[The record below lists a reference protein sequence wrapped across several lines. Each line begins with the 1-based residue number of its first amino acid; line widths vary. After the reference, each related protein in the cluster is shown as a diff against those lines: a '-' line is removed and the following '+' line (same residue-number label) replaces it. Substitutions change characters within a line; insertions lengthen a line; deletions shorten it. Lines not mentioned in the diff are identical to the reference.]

1 MQQQIKNVTAVVFFC
16 MTSWSYAAAP
26 PAIEQSLQTAGKNR
40 PQIQRALDQ
49 VPAAHRKGMTF
60 LVENMP
66 VPDLQT
72 LKADY
77 LLQNVHQAYRA
88 WDGVPWKKDIPEEVF
103 LNNVLPYSVINERR
117 DDWRKDFY
125 DRFHPLVKDAKS
137 PGEAAVILN
146 KNVFKMV
153 NVKYSTGRK
162 KPDQSPYES
171 METGLA
177 SCSGLTVILVDACRS
192 VGVPARFVGTPL
204 WTNKSGNHS
213 WAEVW
218 DDGWH
223 FTGACEPAGDELDKA
238 WFVGRAATADRNH
251 LLHSIYAVSYKK
263 TPQFFPLPWLQQ
275 DRTISAVN
283 VSDFY
288 TRRGITLPDGA
299 VLAYFKVVEKK
310 SGQRVAAD
318 LLVTDSDGETVFEG
332 KSNDERF
339 DANNHVQVQAKVGDL
354 LNVRYTTGETTQTRT
369 VKIKKPD
376 QLFSFAA
383 EK

>member
-1 MQQQIKNVTAVVFFC
+1 MKNLLALVLGISVSAATC
-16 MTSWSYAAAP
+16 LAAP
-26 PAIEQSLQTAGKNR
+26 PAIEQALETAGTNR
-40 PQIQRALDQ
+40 PQIQQALDQ
-49 VPAAHRKGMTF
+49 VPTAQRKGMIF

-66 VPDLQT
+66 AADLET

-88 WDGVPWKKDIPEEVF
+88 WEGVAWKKQVPEEVF
-103 LNNVLPYSVINERR
+103 LNDVLPYSVINERR

-146 KNVFKMV
+146 KNVFKLV

-218 DDGWH
+218 DQGWH
-223 FTGACEPAGDELDKA
+223 FTGACEPAGDNLDRA

-263 TPQFFPLPWLQQ
+263 TPQFFPMVWSQE
-275 DRTISAVN
+275 DRSISAVN
-283 VSDFY
+283 VSDYY
-288 TRRGITLPDGA
+288 TRLGKKLPEGA
-299 VLAYFKVVEKK
+299 VLAYFRVVDKK
-310 SGQRVAAD
+310 SGERVAAN
-318 LLVTDSDGETVFEG
+318 LVISDSEGKQVFEG
-332 KSNDERF
+332 QSNDERF

-354 LNVRYTTGETTQTRT
+354 LTVQYTAGEVSQTRT
-369 VKIKKPD
+369 VKIKKAD
-376 QLFSFAA
+376 QVFSFPA

>member
-1 MQQQIKNVTAVVFFC
+1 MKNLLTLVLGISVSAATC
-16 MTSWSYAAAP
+16 LAAP
-26 PAIEQSLQTAGKNR
+26 PAIEQALETAGTNR
-40 PQIQRALDQ
+40 SQIQQALDQ
-49 VPAAHRKGMTF
+49 VPTAQRKGMIF

-66 VPDLQT
+66 AADLGT

-88 WDGVPWKKDIPEEVF
+88 WEGAAWKKEVPEEVF
-103 LNNVLPYSVINERR
+103 LNDVLPYSVINERR

-125 DRFHPLVKDAKS
+125 DRFHPLVKDARS

-146 KNVFKMV
+146 KNVFKIV

-218 DDGWH
+218 DQGWH
-223 FTGACEPAGDELDKA
+223 FTGACEPAGDNLDRA

-263 TPQFFPLPWLQQ
+263 TPQFFPMVWSQE
-275 DRTISAVN
+275 DRSISAVN
-283 VSDFY
+283 VSDYY
-288 TRRGITLPDGA
+288 TRLGKKLPEGA
-299 VLAYFKVVEKK
+299 VLAYFRVVDKK
-310 SGQRVAAD
+310 SGERVAAD
-318 LLVTDSDGETVFEG
+318 LVISDSEGKQVFEG
-332 KSNDERF
+332 QSNDERF

-354 LNVRYTTGETTQTRT
+354 LTVQYTAGEVSQTRT
-369 VKIKKPD
+369 VKIKRAD
-376 QLFSFAA
+376 QVFSFPA

>member
-1 MQQQIKNVTAVVFFC
+1 MKNLLALVLGISVSAATC
-16 MTSWSYAAAP
+16 LAAP
-26 PAIEQSLQTAGKNR
+26 PAIEQALETAGTNR
-40 PQIQRALDQ
+40 PQIQQALDQ
-49 VPAAHRKGMTF
+49 VPAAQRKGMIF

-66 VPDLQT
+66 AADLET

-77 LLQNVHQAYRA
+77 LLKNVHQAYRA
-88 WDGVPWKKDIPEEVF
+88 WEGVAWKKEVLEEVF
-103 LNNVLPYSVINERR
+103 LNDVLPYSVINERR

-146 KNVFKMV
+146 KNVFKIV

-218 DDGWH
+218 DQGWH
-223 FTGACEPAGDELDKA
+223 FTGACEPAGDDLDRA

-251 LLHSIYAVSYKK
+251 LMHSIYAVSYKK
-263 TPQFFPLPWLQQ
+263 TPQFFPMVWSQQ
-275 DRTISAVN
+275 DRSISAVN
-283 VSDFY
+283 VSDYY
-288 TRRGITLPDGA
+288 TRLGKKLPDGV
-299 VLAYFKVVEKK
+299 VLAYFRVFDKK
-310 SGQRVAAD
+310 SGERVAAS
-318 LLVTDSDGETVFEG
+318 LVVSDREGKRVFEG
-332 KSNDERF
+332 TSNDERF
-339 DANNHVQVQAKVGDL
+339 DANNHVEVQAKVGDL
-354 LNVRYTTGETTQTRT
+354 LSVQYTVGEVSQTRA

-376 QLFSFAA
+376 QVFSFAV

>member
-1 MQQQIKNVTAVVFFC
+1 MKNLLTLVLGISVSAATC
-16 MTSWSYAAAP
+16 LAAP
-26 PAIEQSLQTAGKNR
+26 PAIEQALETAGTNR
-40 PQIQRALDQ
+40 SQIQQALDQ
-49 VPAAHRKGMTF
+49 VPTAQRKGMIF

-66 VPDLQT
+66 AADLET

-88 WDGVPWKKDIPEEVF
+88 WEGVAWKKQVPEEVF
-103 LNNVLPYSVINERR
+103 LNDVLPYSVINERR

-125 DRFHPLVKDAKS
+125 DRFHPLVKDARS

-146 KNVFKMV
+146 KNVFKIV

-218 DDGWH
+218 DQGWH
-223 FTGACEPAGDELDKA
+223 FTGACEPAGDDLDRA
-238 WFVGRAATADRNH
+238 WFVGRAATADRDH

-263 TPQFFPLPWLQQ
+263 TPQFFPMVWSQE
-275 DRTISAVN
+275 DRSISAVN
-283 VSDFY
+283 VSDYY
-288 TRRGITLPDGA
+288 TRLGKKLPEGV
-299 VLAYFKVVEKK
+299 VLASFRVVDKK
-310 SGQRVAAD
+310 SGERVAAS
-318 LLVTDSDGETVFEG
+318 LVVSDREGKQVFEG
-332 KSNDERF
+332 TSNDERF
-339 DANNHVQVQAKVGDL
+339 DANNHVQVQAKLGDL
-354 LNVRYTTGETTQTRT
+354 LTVQYTVDGTTQTRA

-376 QLFSFAA
+376 QVFSFAV

>member
-1 MQQQIKNVTAVVFFC
+1 MKNLLALVIGVSVSAATC
-16 MTSWSYAAAP
+16 LAAP
-26 PAIEQSLQTAGKNR
+26 PAIEQALETAGTNR
-40 PQIQRALDQ
+40 PQIQQALDQ
-49 VPAAHRKGMTF
+49 VPTAQRKGMIF

-66 VPDLQT
+66 AEDLQT

-77 LLQNVHQAYRA
+77 LLQNVHQAYLA
-88 WDGVPWKKDIPEEVF
+88 WEGVAWKKEVPEEVF
-103 LNNVLPYSVINERR
+103 LNDVLPYSVINERR

-146 KNVFKMV
+146 KNVFKIV

-218 DDGWH
+218 DQGWH
-223 FTGACEPAGDELDKA
+223 FTGACEPAGDDLDRA

-263 TPQFFPLPWLQQ
+263 TPQFFPMVWSQE
-275 DRTISAVN
+275 DRSISAVN
-283 VSDFY
+283 VSDYY
-288 TRRGITLPDGA
+288 TRLGKKLPAGA
-299 VLAYFKVVEKK
+299 VLAYFRVVERK
-310 SGQRVAAD
+310 SGARVAAS
-318 LLVTDSDGETVFEG
+318 LVISDSEGTQVFKG
-332 KSNDERF
+332 QSNDERF

-354 LNVRYTTGETTQTRT
+354 LTVQYTAGETSATRT
-369 VKIKKPD
+369 VKIKKAD
-376 QLFSFAA
+376 QLFSFAV

>member
-1 MQQQIKNVTAVVFFC
+1 MKNLLTLVLGISVSAATC
-16 MTSWSYAAAP
+16 LAAP
-26 PAIEQSLQTAGKNR
+26 PAIEQALETAGTNR
-40 PQIQRALDQ
+40 PQIQQALDQ
-49 VPAAHRKGMTF
+49 VPAAQRKGMIF

-66 VPDLQT
+66 APDLET

-77 LLQNVHQAYRA
+77 LLNNVDQAYRA
-88 WDGVPWKKDIPEEVF
+88 WEGAAWKKEVPEEVF
-103 LNNVLPYSVINERR
+103 LNDVLPYSVINERR

-125 DRFHPLVKDAKS
+125 DRFHPLVKDARS

-146 KNVFKMV
+146 KNVFKIV

-218 DDGWH
+218 DQGWH
-223 FTGACEPAGDELDKA
+223 FTGACEPAGDDLDRA

-263 TPQFFPLPWLQQ
+263 TPQFFPMVWSQE
-275 DRTISAVN
+275 DRSISAVN
-283 VSDFY
+283 VSDYY
-288 TRRGITLPDGA
+288 TRLEKQLPEGV
-299 VLAYFKVVEKK
+299 VLASFRVVDRK
-310 SGQRVAAD
+310 SGERVAAS
-318 LLVTDSDGETVFEG
+318 LVVSDSEGKRIFEG
-332 KSNDERF
+332 TSNDERF
-339 DANNHVQVQAKVGDL
+339 DANNHVQVQAKLGDL
-354 LNVRYTTGETTQTRT
+354 LTVQYTVDGTTQTRG
-369 VKIKKPD
+369 VKVKKPD
-376 QLFSFAA
+376 QVFSFAV

>member
-1 MQQQIKNVTAVVFFC
+1 MKNLLALVLGICVSAGTC
-16 MTSWSYAAAP
+16 LAAP
-26 PAIEQSLQTAGKNR
+26 PALEQALQTAGTNR
-40 PQIQRALDQ
+40 PQIQQALDQ
-49 VPAAHRKGMTF
+49 VPSAQRKGLIF

-66 VPDLQT
+66 APDLET
-72 LKADY
+72 LQADY
-77 LLQNVHQAYRA
+77 LLKNVNQAYRA
-88 WDGVPWKKDIPEEVF
+88 WEGVAWKKEVPEEVF
-103 LNNVLPYSVINERR
+103 LNDVLPYSVINERR

-125 DRFHPLVKDAKS
+125 DRFHPLVKDATS

-146 KNVFKMV
+146 KNVFKIV

-218 DDGWH
+218 DQGWH
-223 FTGACEPAGDELDKA
+223 FTGACEPAGDDLDRA

-263 TPQFFPLPWLQQ
+263 TPQFFPMVWSQE
-275 DRTISAVN
+275 DRSISAVN
-283 VSDFY
+283 VSDYY
-288 TRRGITLPDGA
+288 TRLGKKLPEGV
-299 VLAYFKVVEKK
+299 VLAYFKVVERK
-310 SGQRVAAD
+310 SGARVAAD
-318 LLVTDSDGETVFEG
+318 LVISTSEGKQVFEG
-332 KSNDERF
+332 QSNDERF
-339 DANNHVQVQAKVGDL
+339 DANNHVQVQVKVGDL
-354 LNVRYTTGETTQTRT
+354 LTVRYITGEVSQTRT
-369 VKIKKPD
+369 VKVKKPE
-376 QLFSFAA
+376 QVFSFAV

>member
-1 MQQQIKNVTAVVFFC
+1 MKNLLTLVLGISVSAATC
-16 MTSWSYAAAP
+16 LAAP
-26 PAIEQSLQTAGKNR
+26 PAIEQALETAGTNR
-40 PQIQRALDQ
+40 SQIQQALDQ
-49 VPAAHRKGMTF
+49 VPTAQRKGMIF

-66 VPDLQT
+66 AADLGT

-77 LLQNVHQAYRA
+77 LLKNVHQAYRA
-88 WDGVPWKKDIPEEVF
+88 WEGVAWKKQVPEEVF
-103 LNNVLPYSVINERR
+103 LNDVLPYSVINERR

-146 KNVFKMV
+146 KNVFKIV

-218 DDGWH
+218 DQGWH
-223 FTGACEPAGDELDKA
+223 FTGACEPAGDDLDRA

-263 TPQFFPLPWLQQ
+263 TPQYFPMVWSQQ
-275 DRTISAVN
+275 DRSISAVN
-283 VSDFY
+283 VSDYY
-288 TRRGITLPDGA
+288 TRLGKKLPEGA
-299 VLAYFKVVEKK
+299 VLAYFRMVDRK
-310 SGQRVAAD
+310 SGERVTVD
-318 LLVTDSDGETVFEG
+318 LVISDSEGKRVFEG
-332 KSNDERF
+332 QSNDERF

-354 LNVRYTTGETTQTRT
+354 LTVQYTVGEVSQTRT
-369 VKIKKPD
+369 VKIRKAD
-376 QLFSFAA
+376 QVFSFPA

>member
-1 MQQQIKNVTAVVFFC
+1 MKNLLALVLGISVSAATC
-16 MTSWSYAAAP
+16 LAAP
-26 PAIEQSLQTAGKNR
+26 PAIEQALETAGTNR
-40 PQIQRALDQ
+40 PQIQQALDQ
-49 VPAAHRKGMTF
+49 VPAAQRKGMIF

-66 VPDLQT
+66 AADLET

-77 LLQNVHQAYRA
+77 LLKNVHQAYRA
-88 WDGVPWKKDIPEEVF
+88 WEGVAWKKEVPEEVF
-103 LNNVLPYSVINERR
+103 LNDVLPYSVINERR

-146 KNVFKMV
+146 KNVFKIV

-218 DDGWH
+218 DQGWH
-223 FTGACEPAGDELDKA
+223 FTGACEPAGDDLDRA

-251 LLHSIYAVSYKK
+251 LMHSIYAVSYKK
-263 TPQFFPLPWLQQ
+263 TPQFFPMVWSQQ
-275 DRTISAVN
+275 DRSISAVN
-283 VSDFY
+283 VSDYY
-288 TRRGITLPDGA
+288 TRLGKKLPDGV
-299 VLAYFKVVEKK
+299 VLAYFRVFDKK
-310 SGQRVAAD
+310 SGERVAAS
-318 LLVTDSDGETVFEG
+318 LVVSDREGKRVFEG
-332 KSNDERF
+332 TSNDERF
-339 DANNHVQVQAKVGDL
+339 DANNHVEVQAKVGDL
-354 LNVRYTTGETTQTRT
+354 LSVQYTVGEVSQTRA

-376 QLFSFAA
+376 QVFSFAV

>member
-1 MQQQIKNVTAVVFFC
+1 MKNLLTLVLGISVSAT
-16 MTSWSYAAAP
+16 TSLATP
-26 PAIEQSLQTAGKNR
+26 PAIEQSLQTAGTNR
-40 PQIQRALDQ
+40 PQIQQALDQ
-49 VPAAHRKGMTF
+49 VPAAQRKGMIF

-66 VPDLQT
+66 EPDLQT

-77 LLQNVHQAYRA
+77 LLKNVRQAYHA
-88 WDGVPWKKDIPEEVF
+88 WEGSSWKKEVPEEVF

-125 DRFHPLVKDAKS
+125 DRFHPLVKDARS

-146 KNVFKMV
+146 KNVFKIV

-218 DDGWH
+218 DQGWH
-223 FTGACEPAGDELDKA
+223 FTGACEPAGDDLDRA

-251 LLHSIYAVSYKK
+251 LMHSIYAVSYKK
-263 TPQFFPLPWLQQ
+263 TPQFFPMVWSQE
-275 DRTISAVN
+275 DRSISAVN
-283 VSDFY
+283 VSDYY
-288 TRRGITLPDGA
+288 TRLGKELPEGV
-299 VLAYFKVVEKK
+299 VLASFKVVDRK

-318 LLVTDSDGETVFEG
+318 LVVSDSEGKRVFEG
-332 KSNDERF
+332 TSNDERF
-339 DANNHVQVQAKVGDL
+339 DANNHVQVQVKVGDL
-354 LNVRYTTGETTQTRT
+354 LTVQYATGETTQTRT
-369 VKIKKPD
+369 VKIKRPD

>member
-1 MQQQIKNVTAVVFFC
+1 MKNLLTLVLGISVSAATC
-16 MTSWSYAAAP
+16 LAAP
-26 PAIEQSLQTAGKNR
+26 PAIEQALETAGTNR
-40 PQIQRALDQ
+40 PQIQQALDQ
-49 VPAAHRKGMTF
+49 VPAAQRKGMIF

-66 VPDLQT
+66 APDLET

-77 LLQNVHQAYRA
+77 LLQNVQQAYRA
-88 WDGVPWKKDIPEEVF
+88 WEGVAWKKEVPEEVF
-103 LNNVLPYSVINERR
+103 LNDVLPYSVINERR
-117 DDWRKDFY
+117 DNWRKDFY
-125 DRFHPLVKDAKS
+125 DRFHPLVKDARS

-146 KNVFKMV
+146 KNVFKIV

-218 DDGWH
+218 DQGWH
-223 FTGACEPAGDELDKA
+223 FTGACEPAGDDLDRA
-238 WFVGRAATADRNH
+238 WFVGRAATADRDH
-251 LLHSIYAVSYKK
+251 MLHSIYAVSYKK
-263 TPQFFPLPWLQQ
+263 TPQFFPMVWSQE
-275 DRTISAVN
+275 DRSISAVN
-283 VSDFY
+283 VSDYY
-288 TRRGITLPDGA
+288 TRLGKKLPEGV
-299 VLAYFKVVEKK
+299 VLASFRVVERK
-310 SGQRVAAD
+310 SGERVAAD
-318 LLVTDSDGETVFEG
+318 LFISDSEGKQVFEG
-332 KSNDERF
+332 QSNDERF

-354 LNVRYTTGETTQTRT
+354 LTVQYTAGEVSQTRT
-369 VKIKKPD
+369 VKIKKAD
-376 QLFSFAA
+376 QVFSFPA

>member
-1 MQQQIKNVTAVVFFC
+1 MKNLLTLVLGISVSAATC
-16 MTSWSYAAAP
+16 LAAP
-26 PAIEQSLQTAGKNR
+26 PAIEQALETAGTNR
-40 PQIQRALDQ
+40 SQIQQALDQ
-49 VPAAHRKGMTF
+49 VPTAQRKGMIF

-66 VPDLQT
+66 EPDLQT

-77 LLQNVHQAYRA
+77 LLKNVDQAYRV
-88 WDGVPWKKDIPEEVF
+88 WEGVAWKKEVPEEVF
-103 LNNVLPYSVINERR
+103 LNDVLPYSVINERR

-146 KNVFKMV
+146 KNVFKIV

-218 DDGWH
+218 DQGWH
-223 FTGACEPAGDELDKA
+223 FTGACEPAGDDLDRA

-263 TPQFFPLPWLQQ
+263 TPQFFPMVWSQQ
-275 DRTISAVN
+275 DRSISAVN
-283 VSDFY
+283 VSDYY
-288 TRRGITLPDGA
+288 TRLGKKLPEGA
-299 VLAYFKVVEKK
+299 VLAYFRMVDRK
-310 SGQRVAAD
+310 SGERVTVD
-318 LLVTDSDGETVFEG
+318 LVISDSEGKRVFEG
-332 KSNDERF
+332 QSNDERF

-354 LNVRYTTGETTQTRT
+354 LTVQYTVGEVSQTRT
-369 VKIKKPD
+369 VKIRKAD
-376 QLFSFAA
+376 QVFSFPA

>member
-1 MQQQIKNVTAVVFFC
+1 MKNLLTLVLGISVSAATC
-16 MTSWSYAAAP
+16 LAAP
-26 PAIEQSLQTAGKNR
+26 PAIEQALETAGTNR
-40 PQIQRALDQ
+40 SQIQQALDQ
-49 VPAAHRKGMTF
+49 VPTAQRKGMIF

-66 VPDLQT
+66 AADLET

-77 LLQNVHQAYRA
+77 LLKNVHQAYRA
-88 WDGVPWKKDIPEEVF
+88 WEGVAWKKQVPEEVF
-103 LNNVLPYSVINERR
+103 LNDVLPYSVINERR

-146 KNVFKMV
+146 KNVFKLV

-218 DDGWH
+218 DQGWH
-223 FTGACEPAGDELDKA
+223 FTGACEPAGDDLDRA

-251 LLHSIYAVSYKK
+251 LMHSIYAVSYKK
-263 TPQFFPLPWLQQ
+263 TPQFFPMVWSQQ
-275 DRTISAVN
+275 DRSISAVN
-283 VSDFY
+283 VSDYY
-288 TRRGITLPDGA
+288 TRLGKKIPEGA
-299 VLAYFKVVEKK
+299 VLAYFRVVDKK
-310 SGQRVAAD
+310 SGERVAAD
-318 LLVTDSDGETVFEG
+318 LVISDSEG
-332 KSNDERF
+332 KQVFKGQSNDERF
-339 DANNHVQVQAKVGDL
+339 DANNHVQVQGKVGDL
-354 LNVRYTTGETTQTRT
+354 LTVQYSSGETTQTRT

-376 QLFSFAA
+376 QLFSFPA

>member
-1 MQQQIKNVTAVVFFC
+1 MKNLLTLVLGISVSAVT
-16 MTSWSYAAAP
+16 SLAAP

-40 PQIQRALDQ
+40 PQIQQALDQ
-49 VPAAHRKGMTF
+49 VPTAQRKGMIF

-66 VPDLQT
+66 EPDLQT

-77 LLQNVHQAYRA
+77 LLKNVHQAYRA
-88 WDGVPWKKDIPEEVF
+88 WEGSSWKKEVPEEVF

-125 DRFHPLVKDAKS
+125 DRFHPLVKDARS

-218 DDGWH
+218 DQGWH
-223 FTGACEPAGDELDKA
+223 FTGACEPAGDDLDRA

-251 LLHSIYAVSYKK
+251 LMHSIYAVSYKK
-263 TPQFFPLPWLQQ
+263 TPQFFPMVWSQE
-275 DRTISAVN
+275 DRSISAVN
-283 VSDFY
+283 VSDYY
-288 TRRGITLPDGA
+288 TRLGKELPEGV
-299 VLAYFKVVEKK
+299 VLASFKVVDRK

-318 LLVTDSDGETVFEG
+318 LVVSDSEGKRVFEG
-332 KSNDERF
+332 TSNDERF
-339 DANNHVQVQAKVGDL
+339 DANNHVQVQVKVGDL
-354 LNVRYTTGETTQTRT
+354 LTVQYTSGETTQTRT
-369 VKIKKPD
+369 VKIKRPD